1 MAAASIMLRAPS
13 EEQQIF
19 RNGGQQIFRN
29 HHELN
34 QELDAFA
41 GRVSHDLRNLLTPVA
56 MASSMLPRFLDE
68 PESVRSFAEKIQRG
82 VDRALAMMAG
92 LLAFSRS
99 TAPEPGSACSVA
111 SVLDEALE
119 QLAPEA
125 VRVRATIQKYVGEG
139 EVACS
144 RELLDVVLVNLL
156 GNALKFIEGCE
167 RREISITAR
176 CSGGSCE
183 IAIKDTGPGIPEPDR
198 ARIFE
203 PFYRVPGVRA
213 PGQGIGLATVERIVH
228 AHGGTIEVESELG
241 VGTTFRVHLP
251 ALAVEPT
258 THAGS
263 ASSSIAGKA
272 PSP

>member
-1 MAAASIMLRAPS
+1 
-13 EEQQIF
+13 
-19 RNGGQQIFRN
+19 
-29 HHELN
+29 
-34 QELDAFA
+34 
-41 GRVSHDLRNLLTPVA
+41 
-56 MASSMLPRFLDE
+56 
-68 PESVRSFAEKIQRG
+68 
-82 VDRALAMMAG
+82 
-92 LLAFSRS
+92 
-99 TAPEPGSACSVA
+99 
-111 SVLDEALE
+111 
-119 QLAPEA
+119 
-125 VRVRATIQKYVGEG
+125 
-139 EVACS
+139 
-144 RELLDVVLVNLL
+144 LL